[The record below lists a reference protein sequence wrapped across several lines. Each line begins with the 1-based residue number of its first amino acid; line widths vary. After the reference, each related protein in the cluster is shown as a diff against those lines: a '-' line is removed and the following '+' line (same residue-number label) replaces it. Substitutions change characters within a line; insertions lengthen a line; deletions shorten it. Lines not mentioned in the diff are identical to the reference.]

1 MIKKQFRFHLRL
13 ERHLCFA
20 TVSHGIRSVDV
31 EASYICEPLRDLVNA
46 LILLYKSPGWQRTVT
61 WLVEPGQSRPDATS
75 PTAPGQFRWLLDRY
89 GEDVRIRILWS
100 PHFSNRDDGE
110 LMFDSTA
117 PLKRV
122 ATQISGQM
130 KQLLNEGGL
139 AGYHE
144 RWGRPFPHDQLGDL
158 IDVIEKAG

>member
-1 MIKKQFRFHLRL
+1 VIQRLFRFTLKL
-13 ERHLCFA
+13 ERHRCFA
-20 TVSHGIRSVDV
+20 TISHGISTADV
-31 EASYICEPLRDLVNA
+31 EASNICEPLRDLVNA

-61 WLVEPGQSRPDATS
+61 WLVEPRQSCPEATS
-75 PTAPGQFRWLLDRY
+75 LAVAGQFRWLLDRY
-89 GEDVRIRILWS
+89 GDDVRIRILWS
-100 PHFSNRDDGE
+100 PDDTNRDDGE
-110 LMFDSTA
+110 LIFDSTA

-130 KQLLNEGGL
+130 KQLLNDGGL

-144 RWGRPFPHDQLGDL
+144 RWGHPFPHDQLGDL